1 MAFSTMDSIQSS
13 RLALIRNQQTPSI
26 PPARPP
32 PPCSHK
38 GYTLNTTS
46 TTQASSELS
55 KHNVQ
60 NHGQQHLSVR
70 LFFVMEGAGL
80 SQENQEKREGGGEK
94 EGGMNGGNTHLLF
107 LRGSGKSFWKKDKE
121 KGEKERSGTEKN
133 QNTSSHVQWRKK
145 RPQTWQSSSWGTT
158 KQLFSQSRNV
168 PWLVNRPLCV
178 SCWEFKATISLLRA
192 FLF

>member
-121 KGEKERSGTEKN
+121 KGEKERSGTEKKSKYKFTCAMKEK
-133 QNTSSHVQWRKK
+133 TSTDLTKLFLRNNKTVVFTVRE
-145 RPQTWQSSSWGTT
+145 RPMTRQQA
-158 KQLFSQSRNV
+158 FV
-168 PWLVNRPLCV
+168 C
-178 SCWEFKATISLLRA
+178 ELLGI
-192 FLF
+192 